1 MYQELSPPLA
11 LSQVVDCFW
20 QAEMHAQTQLIVP
33 DGCQDWVFERTGHA
47 TDAFLIGSMTE
58 AQSVQ
63 AQGSKT
69 FLGVR
74 FRPGA
79 LSLLT
84 AMPMQSLTNQRCDL
98 NDLFPFSHSLKALFS
113 APELD
118 LPAFVERLSIEL
130 LNNVSRLTPDNH
142 RRLTYFAQA
151 TEGNIQQIADH
162 LHISRRHFHRLFTHA
177 FGYSPR
183 FYGKVQRFNRLNERL
198 QQGNALLEATLEAG
212 YYDQAHMNRDVK
224 QLTGLT
230 PRDWLNLT

>member
-1 MYQELSPPLA
+1 MYQEQLPPLA

-20 QAEMHAQTQLIVP
+20 QAEMHTQAQLIVP
-33 DGCQDWVFERTGHA
+33 DGCQDWVFERTEHT

-58 AQSVQ
+58 AQSVRVI
-63 AQGSKT
+63 GSKT
-69 FLGVR
+69 FFGVR

-84 AMPMQSLTNQRCDL
+84 AMPMQPLTNQRCDL
-98 NDLFPFSHSLKALFS
+98 NELFPFSNSLKAQLS
-113 APELD
+113 TPELD
-118 LPAFVERLSIEL
+118 LPAFAERLSTAL
-130 LNNVSRLTPDNH
+130 LNSTSRLTSDNH

-151 TEGNIQQIADH
+151 AEGNIQQLADH
-162 LHISRRHFHRLFTHA
+162 LHISRRHFHRLFTRA

-198 QQGNALLEATLEAG
+198 QQGDALLEATLEAG

-230 PRDWLNLT
+230 PRDWLNQT